1 MINLDVRSGKPIYKQ
16 IVDSI
21 IDLIFLGV
29 YPTDS
34 PLPSVRSLAVD
45 LGINP
50 NTIQKAY
57 QELESMG
64 ITYSLA
70 GKGSFVNSTADV
82 VTKRQSE
89 LRQQLIAVLHEA
101 HLTGISFEEVL
112 SAAKYEYREVNN
124 ND

>member
-1 MINLDVRSGKPIYKQ
+1 MINLDNRSGKPIYKQ
-16 IVDSI
+16 IVDSM

-34 PLPSVRSLAVD
+34 PLPSVRSLAVE

-64 ITYSLA
+64 ITYAVA
-70 GKGSFVNSTADV
+70 GKGIFVNSTTDV
-82 VTKRQSE
+82 ITKRQSE
-89 LRQQLIAVLHEA
+89 LRQQLLVVLHEA
-101 HLTGISFEEVL
+101 RLAGISLNEVL
-112 SAAKYEYREVNN
+112 SAAKYEYREVTN